1 MRGFFFWGA
10 LPFLLPQA
18 LYVRRFAPR
27 LPPAAGPTEGSY
39 GRGRRLRLIGIGDSI
54 IAGVG
59 ANRLSDALIGRTAEA
74 LATCSNRLVHWSA
87 VGLNGANSASVLQQ
101 LLPRLPPEKADV
113 IILSMGVNDVT
124 ALTRLAQWTRN
135 IRELLRLLRAHSP
148 DSLITV
154 AGLPPL
160 HEFPLLPQPLRAVL
174 GVRARMLDGAL
185 HEIVATTANS
195 VYVPLDFDPAPEKF
209 ASDGYHPSAEGYRE
223 YGDSMARRIAAAI
236 AADA

>member
-27 LPPAAGPTEGSY
+27 LPPAAGPTDGSY

-101 LLPRLPPEKADV
+101 LLPGLPPEKADV
-113 IILSMGVNDVT
+113 IILSVGVNDVT

-135 IRELLRLLRAHSP
+135 IQAKDPFVGSVFEMKDADSARLEEVIRRGLVALEKEQIPPAERDEVPQALRRE
-148 DSLITV
+148 V
-154 AGLPPL
+154 
-160 HEFPLLPQPLRAVL
+160 FVQ
-174 GVRARMLDGAL
+174 
-185 HEIVATTANS
+185 
-195 VYVPLDFDPAPEKF
+195 
-209 ASDGYHPSAEGYRE
+209 
-223 YGDSMARRIAAAI
+223 
-236 AADA
+236 DA